1 VDRRGVRFRTDGN
14 RRTRLVVT
22 APASARWLRADLV
35 GPRGI
40 LEDGLVRIDGD
51 RIDRVVPARA
61 EPAAARG
68 AERLDGLLAPGLLDV
83 HCHGGG
89 GIDVLGP
96 GVDALARGGPA
107 VVADTVEALRSFAA
121 FQARRGVASV
131 LPTAVSIPL
140 PALLTWARAVGEARR
155 RQAGDR
161 ASGAVI
167 HEATIL
173 GANLEGPA
181 LAERRRG
188 AHDPRALIGPRVL
201 LEAIEADP
209 DAWAAVRVVTVAPE
223 GDGGP
228 ALVAAL
234 ARRGIVV
241 SLGHTNADTAT
252 VTAAVD
258 AGARSVTHLF
268 NAMPAL
274 HHRDPGLPGI
284 ALADR
289 RLHAELIADGVHV
302 DDRLLPPLARSLGRR
317 MLYVS
322 DAIAAAGTGDGELV
336 LGSLRVTV
344 RGAEARLVDGTLAG
358 SVTPL
363 DAAVGV
369 AVRAG
374 VSRAAALAAAAT
386 TPARLLGLR
395 DRGVVR
401 EGARAD
407 LVVVDPDGRVR
418 RTYLGGMPLD
428 R

>member
-1 VDRRGVRFRTDGN
+1 M
-14 RRTRLVVT
+14 T
-22 APASARWLRADLV
+22 APRPARWLRADLV

-40 LEDGLVRIDGD
+40 LEDRLVRIDGD
-51 RIDRVVPARA
+51 RIGLIAPAAA
-61 EPAAARG
+61 EPAAARR
-68 AERLDGLLAPGLLDV
+68 AERLDGLLAPGLLDL

-96 GVDALARGGPA
+96 GVDALASGSPA
-107 VVADTVEALRSFAA
+107 AVADTVEALRSFAA
-121 FQARRGVASV
+121 YQARRGVTSV

-140 PALLTWARAVGEARR
+140 PALRTWARAVDEARR
-155 RQAGDR
+155 RQADDR
-161 ASGAVI
+161 AAGGAVR
-167 HEATIL
+167 EASIL

-181 LAERRRG
+181 LAEQRRG
-188 AHDPRALIGPRVL
+188 AHDPRALIAPQVL
-201 LEAIEADP
+201 LEALEADP
-209 DAWAAVRVVTVAPE
+209 ATWAAVRVVTVAPE
-223 GDGGP
+223 GTGGP
-228 ALVAAL
+228 DLVAAL
-234 ARRGIVV
+234 AARGIVV
-241 SLGHTNADTAT
+241 SLGHTAAGTAT
-252 VTAAVD
+252 VLAAVE

-302 DDRLLPPLARSLGRR
+302 DRRLLPPLARSLGRR

-322 DAIAAAGTGDGELV
+322 DAIAAAGVGDGELV

-344 RGAEARLVDGTLAG
+344 RGAEARLADGTLAG

-374 VSRAAALAAAAT
+374 VSPATALIAAAT

-407 LVVVDPDGRVR
+407 LVVVGPDGRLR